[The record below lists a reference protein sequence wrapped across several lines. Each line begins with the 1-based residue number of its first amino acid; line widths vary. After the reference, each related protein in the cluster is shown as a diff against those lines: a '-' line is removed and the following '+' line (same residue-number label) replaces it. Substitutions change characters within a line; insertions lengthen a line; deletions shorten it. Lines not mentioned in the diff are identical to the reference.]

1 MDLLKELKGFN
12 MTLKLLQVGFTIKPH
27 YVSKLYSL
35 EVKRQDLANETAA
48 RSLQLALRVCLQETR
63 IGMSVNGIRKHCTD
77 EEVIALAK
85 VLIKD
90 WKRLLGTTTLFI

>member
-1 MDLLKELKGFN
+1 MPF
-12 MTLKLLQVGFTIKPH
+12 M
-27 YVSKLYSL
+27 Y
-35 EVKRQDLANETAA
+35 
-48 RSLQLALRVCLQETR
+48 VCLFKETR

-90 WKRLLGTTTLFI
+90 WKRLLGTL